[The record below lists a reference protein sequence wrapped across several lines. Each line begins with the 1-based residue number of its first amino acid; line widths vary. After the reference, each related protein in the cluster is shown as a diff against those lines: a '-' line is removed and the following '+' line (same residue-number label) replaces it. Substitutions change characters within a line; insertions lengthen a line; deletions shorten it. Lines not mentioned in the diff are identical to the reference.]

1 MIAFIPTW
9 VYAILATLLWF
20 GYVQSRPRLV
30 APKLIASVAAG
41 LSLYSLW
48 GVVSTFGPSVQ
59 SLASWAAGF
68 VLTLSLAQQF
78 VAPRGMSF
86 DQATGRVQ
94 VPGSWLPMVLMMSI
108 FCIKFGLGFAAGIGA
123 PIVAG
128 SAAATGASLAL
139 GILSGA
145 FLARARAVLAV
156 LPRGLSIS

>member
-1 MIAFIPTW
+1 MIAFIPPW

-30 APKLIASVAAG
+30 APKIIASVAAG

-48 GVVSTFGPSVQ
+48 GVVSAFGPNVQ
-59 SLASWAAGF
+59 SLASWATGF
-68 VLTLSLAQQF
+68 VLTISLAQHY

-108 FCIKFGLGFAAGIGA
+108 FCIKFGLGFAAGIGT
-123 PIVAG
+123 PVVAG
-128 SAAATGASLAL
+128 SATAIGASFAL

-145 FLARARAVLAV
+145 FLARARAVLALV
-156 LPRGLSIS
+156 PRGLVAS